1 MLTLYY
7 ISLQSSEELQRQK
20 DENLSLNNY
29 IEQIRQELDDKTPAL
44 QQLRRNYD
52 ETRQKNE
59 QLTQKLNSFFE
70 ECESLRLESEDS
82 VKQAKV
88 TERENQRL
96 RQLTADLG
104 RQVKVRMTQQNFF
117 FFEKQHNV
125 IMICLLGTVERMRGS

>member
-1 MLTLYY
+1 MLTLLY